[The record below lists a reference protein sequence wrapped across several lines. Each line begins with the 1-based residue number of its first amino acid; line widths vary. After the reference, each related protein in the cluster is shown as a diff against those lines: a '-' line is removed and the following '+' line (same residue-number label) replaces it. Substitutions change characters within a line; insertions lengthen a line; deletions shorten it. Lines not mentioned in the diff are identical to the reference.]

1 MIFWIFIIFFKN
13 LQYKR
18 KNQFEGMS
26 ILKDSQ
32 DDFNINISKEDLSR
46 NDSKCTNGYISK
58 FKLDKLNNHF
68 EQLEIHS
75 PLCDYIK
82 KLNESSIDLLNN
94 INELLERFDFESD
107 SRFFI
112 FNQVNCETLDLYFQ
126 TLFNWIEMQY
136 VFCSSSETSLNS
148 TEGAIDLISELNQI
162 LSGILSMCEKLKL
175 SQLELDHIQTNESA
189 EKILNF
195 YKNFNQHFE
204 KLLLDYVG
212 EIHVMVFEMVLEF
225 EIDNKE
231 TQKFDECAI
240 KCQKALGDNIL
251 NINNLAKNLDET
263 EESINNNTSINNDT
277 SISLGV
283 EDTNYNNETLRFDE
297 GNKTI
302 EFFDIQRNETEKN
315 KYETNKDQYNFLYD
329 YYDEEP
335 VEEPFIDPF
344 DSFHDNFFDSED
356 DFFDNIE
363 ERFKRISATEASIL
377 RPRSFN
383 HSENKTTNL
392 FDATNSIKTN
402 LSSIG
407 SERLSGNVY
416 SSFYL
421 YSIIPILIISFAG
434 IIGGFVAYCRS
445 KKKQTKKMNRE
456 NVDDALL

>member
-1 MIFWIFIIFFKN
+1 MSLLKN
-13 LQYKR
+13 P
-18 KNQFEGMS
+18 
-26 ILKDSQ
+26 Q
-32 DDFNINISKEDLSR
+32 DDFNINISKEDLLR
-46 NDSKCTNGYISK
+46 NDSKCTNGFLSK
-58 FKLDKLNNHF
+58 LKLDKLNDHF
-68 EQLEIHS
+68 EQSEIHS
-75 PLCDYIK
+75 PICDYIK
-82 KLNESSIDLLNN
+82 KLNKSSIDLLNN
-94 INELLERFDFESD
+94 INELLERLDFESD

-112 FNQVNCETLDLYFQ
+112 LNQVNCETLDLYFQ
-126 TLFNWIEMQY
+126 TLFNWIENQY
-136 VFCSSSETSLNS
+136 SFCISSETSFNS
-148 TEGAIDLISELNQI
+148 TKEAIDLISELNQI

-175 SQLELDHIQTNESA
+175 GQLELDNIQQNESA

-195 YKNFNQHFE
+195 HKNFNQHFE

-240 KCQKALGDNIL
+240 KCQKALGENIL
-251 NINNLAKNLDET
+251 NINNLAENSDET
-263 EESINNNTSINNDT
+263 EKSINNDT
-277 SISLGV
+277 SISLSV
-283 EDTNYNNETLRFDE
+283 EDTNINNETLRFDD

-302 EFFDIQRNETEKN
+302 EFLDIERNETEEN
-315 KYETNKDQYNFLYD
+315 KDETNKDHYSLLYD
-329 YYDEEP
+329 YYDEDT

-383 HSENKTTNL
+383 HSENKTANL